1 MRSNIRYV
9 SAFIVTD
16 YKRIQGLPAYTASIF
31 VPIQRD
37 HGQQDFRIKPPG
49 IYRPLWASNQI
60 INEK

>member
-37 HGQQDFRIKPPG
+37 
-49 IYRPLWASNQI
+49 
-60 INEK
+60 